1 MCLSYDYPPWA
12 SSAQSRQWLHP
23 GTALIL
29 AEQMGFSQSW
39 LQATS
44 GAAVYVD
51 SRHAIAH
58 NMVTVLDGKAVVT
71 GRFNFTKGQ
80 RRRMRRTAN
89 HRLTLA
95 VDLTILADIGRTTAS
110 RFTRLVSLPKANTQ
124 PKRASLF
131 ARQKERLPEGSLFHI
146 AATVRQF
153 IPVTGGL

>member
-1 MCLSYDYPPWA
+1 ML
-12 SSAQSRQWLHP
+12 QS
-23 GTALIL
+23 TLI
-29 AEQMGFSQSW
+29 
-39 LQATS
+39 
-44 GAAVYVD
+44 

-110 RFTRLVSLPKANTQ
+110 RFTRLMSLPKANTQ
-124 PKRASLF
+124 PKGASLF

-146 AATVRQF
+146 AATVRQVH
-153 IPVTGGL
+153 PGYRGLVGSYRSMSVVPSRLLRFFEPTTSPCSSLSSPSSACL